1 MFQNKPVEYRTAV
14 ITQKHPRGLANIVKK
29 CHRFV
34 KKQQSRVER
43 QWIRRKYK
51 MCSVLQDAF
60 LVVVAILCFVL
71 CIYAFFYLN
80 LSTELNLDVDS
91 D

>member
-1 MFQNKPVEYRTAV
+1 IVVTDASLTYRVYKDFKDHST
-14 ITQKHPRGLANIVKK
+14 TKRG
-29 CHRFV
+29 
-34 KKQQSRVER
+34 
-43 QWIRRKYK
+43 RRIQRECEL
-51 MCSVLQDAF
+51 CSVLQDAF
-60 LVVVAILCFVL
+60 LVVVAILFFVL